1 MREVTPALPAKTPRR
16 WRPVLLSAAV
26 YPGLGQLTSGHPWRA
41 LLFGGTSGIL
51 LVAFVRRI
59 AHETLVRMPV
69 EAENLL
75 DPALPFRL
83 ASEIQRDNGA
93 YFLWMTLAIVA
104 IWLASVVDAWRSAA
118 RAQETSRPRS

>member
-1 MREVTPALPAKTPRR
+1 MRDVTPRAAPSRSR

-26 YPGLGQLTSGHPWRA
+26 YPGLGQLTSGHRWRA

-59 AHETLVRMPV
+59 AHETLVRMPA
-69 EAENLL
+69 EAEDLL

-83 ASEIQRDNGA
+83 ASEIQRDNGR

-104 IWLASVVDAWRSAA
+104 VWLASVVDAWRSAA
-118 RAQETSRPRS
+118 PARKPLRPRS

>member
-1 MREVTPALPAKTPRR
+1 VRDVTPARAAQARRR

-41 LLFGGTSGIL
+41 LIFGGTSGIL

-59 AHETLVRMPV
+59 AHETLARMPA
-69 EAENLL
+69 EAEALL

-83 ASEIQRDNGA
+83 ASEIQRDNGS
-93 YFLWMTLAIVA
+93 YFLGMTLAIVA
-104 IWLASVVDAWRSAA
+104 IWLASVLDAWRSAA
-118 RAQETSRPRS
+118 PAEAPRRPRS

>member
-1 MREVTPALPAKTPRR
+1 
-16 WRPVLLSAAV
+16 VLLSAAV

-69 EAENLL
+69 EADALL

-83 ASEIQRDNGA
+83 ASEIQRDNGT
-93 YFLWMTLAIVA
+93 YFLWMTVAILA
-104 IWLASVVDAWRSAA
+104 IWLASVVDAWRSTPPV
-118 RAQETSRPRS
+118 EEPVRPRS